1 MHIFYYYMFVCN
13 VRFVTEK
20 SFADVHRVDGMRGV
34 YIASVFFNGTFDSSQ
49 QMSLISFDKGA
60 LHGRWVKQAFTSGGR
75 DKILDRVRV
84 WQQ

>member
-1 MHIFYYYMFVCN
+1 MHIFYYYIFVCN

-49 QMSLISFDKGA
+49 QMSLISFDKGG
-60 LHGRWVKQAFTSGGR
+60 LWQH
-75 DKILDRVRV
+75 LDVRATCAAV
-84 WQQ
+84 C